1 MKAKSKS
8 NTSSEKFQFS
18 EDNNPNIVWKLLFFT
33 SNALSFLLK
42 FAKRILLILVYIVI
56 ATIAVVYL
64 SEKDLLDAVL
74 GPIIGVLFIFG
85 LLATADP
92 TNLFFQGK
100 MKIIFGLIIAL
111 IIGCVTGKFI
121 GTIWG
126 IGFGSTS
133 LIALYFIKRDFE

>member
-1 MKAKSKS
+1 MKTKSKP
-8 NTSSEKFQFS
+8 NTNSEETQFS
-18 EDNNPNIVWKLLFFT
+18 EDNNPDIVWKFLIFA
-33 SNALSFLLK
+33 SNALSFVLK
-42 FAKRILLILVYIVI
+42 FAKRILLILVYIII
-56 ATIAVVYL
+56 ASIAVVYL

-100 MKIIFGLIIAL
+100 MKIIFGIIVAL
-111 IIGCVTGKFI
+111 VISCVTGKFF

-126 IGFGSTS
+126 IVFGSTS
-133 LIALYFIKRDFE
+133 LIAFYFIKRDFE

>member
-1 MKAKSKS
+1 MKTKSKP
-8 NTSSEKFQFS
+8 NTNSEEFQLS
-18 EDNNPNIVWKLLFFT
+18 EDNNPNIVWKFLIFA
-33 SNALSFLLK
+33 SNALSFVSK
-42 FAKRILLILVYIVI
+42 FAKRILLILLYIII
-56 ATIAVVYL
+56 ASIAFAYL

-100 MKIIFGLIIAL
+100 LKIIFGIIVAL
-111 IIGCVTGKFI
+111 VIGCVTGKFI

-126 IGFGSTS
+126 IVFGSTS
-133 LIALYFIKRDFE
+133 LIAFYLIKRDFE